1 MGAAT
6 FTGVWCIAS
15 LLVAVSGHGRL
26 QDPPCRAS
34 MWRFG
39 YDTLP
44 DYTDN
49 QLFCGG
55 KDHEEDMGGKC
66 GICGDPY
73 DEPQPRTHEI
83 GGPYYKGY
91 LVQNYTSG
99 EVVTVTVNL
108 TANHLGFFQF
118 KICPVEGFE
127 TEATQECLDEGILE
141 IAGTGSTDYYVTDE
155 TKPFMWTYSC
165 RPTSSASTASSSG
178 ATTAATRGATATT
191 AQTAWAAA
199 PGGVLRLCR
208 RVRSSP
214 GRTRAFGILPHSA
227 GQDQRR
233 RREESTMNAW

>member
-1 MGAAT
+1 MGSVT

-127 TEATQECLDEGILE
+127 TEATQDCLDEGILE

-155 TKPFMWTYSC
+155 TKPFYVDVQL
-165 RPTSSASTASSSG
+165 PTDLECEHCVFQWRYHCGNSWGHCDNGTDGMGCGPQEEFYGCADVSVHPPAGREPLELFPIPLDKISAEEEKS
-178 ATTAATRGATATT
+178 
-191 AQTAWAAA
+191 
-199 PGGVLRLCR
+199 RL
-208 RVRSSP
+208 
-214 GRTRAFGILPHSA
+214 
-227 GQDQRR
+227 
-233 RREESTMNAW
+233 